1 VSADQFRFG
10 PLQLALSQLSEKT
23 APQDPPL
30 TLSEAVSTAAD
41 QVRQLDD
48 PNAGLGPS
56 LVLLITT
63 DSLNDDLATLESLA
77 HRNAIEGIFLSVINI
92 GQLAVSHAVQQLVLL
107 GQGNR
112 RLLTRPDEAPG
123 LIERELYA
131 ASRAVARALRL
142 RIHLQPGVQLIDIL
156 GSHRLDEP
164 EAQRVREA
172 EQSIDQRLQRNLGIQ
187 ADRGE
192 DEEGIQIVIPHFYA
206 GDSHVIL
213 LDVVA
218 ERSGP
223 IAQVSARYKDLVTLD
238 NAVVHAQ
245 LTLDDGDHTAG
256 PVQRIVLKNM
266 LAFEF
271 CETTRQAA
279 GQLMAGQQQ
288 QAVSGLT
295 ALRQLFYGMSQAVPV
310 WSNDRELLRDTQLL
324 SDYLAQLNAPS
335 QNPQPW
341 ADALRYVAFRKLIP
355 AEESL

>member
-1 VSADQFRFG
+1 
-10 PLQLALSQLSEKT
+10 
-23 APQDPPL
+23 
-30 TLSEAVSTAAD
+30 
-41 QVRQLDD
+41 
-48 PNAGLGPS
+48 
-56 LVLLITT
+56 
-63 DSLNDDLATLESLA
+63 
-77 HRNAIEGIFLSVINI
+77 
-92 GQLAVSHAVQQLVLL
+92 
-107 GQGNR
+107 
-112 RLLTRPDEAPG
+112 
-123 LIERELYA
+123 
-131 ASRAVARALRL
+131 
-142 RIHLQPGVQLIDIL
+142 LIDIL

-238 NAVVHAQ
+238 NAVVYAQ
-245 LTLDDGDHTAG
+245 LTLDDGAHTAG
-256 PVQRIVLKNM
+256 PLQRNVLKNL

-271 CETTRQAA
+271 SETTRQAA

-295 ALRQLFYGMSQAVPV
+295 ALRQLFYGMRQAVPV